1 MGEVTAAGRLA
12 AIDRAAQGRPPRTVT
27 VLGGGI
33 AGLVAAY
40 ELERVGFGV
49 RLLEARAQPQG
60 RIRTH
65 RFEDGTYGELG
76 PMRVPHHHDLTRHYL
91 TLGGLSL
98 RPFVSAHQNLDGF
111 YDIAGVVTR
120 MRTARRDLYGQF
132 DLSSQQRE
140 DEIPPKMLGR
150 AVADV
155 VEGLTD
161 AERDSLRSPHLTS
174 DRLRALDALPMGE
187 FLRQRCGPDAA
198 ELMGAASG
206 LETMFDRSTMM
217 LLRDALVGSGDG
229 FDEVVGGLDLLPAA
243 VAARLLH
250 TEVVTRTAVVAIRR
264 REDGRVDLVIEREDG
279 STATETAAVVLCT
292 LPFSVLRR
300 LDIDQAFGRPKLRA
314 IRNLGYMSSTKVL
327 LHARERFWETR
338 DGIVGG
344 ASQSDRV
351 WRAAYYP
358 SDNAVAVQAPV
369 PAEARFNTMYG
380 AYEGGRFEA
389 ADPAVSAGPGVLL
402 ASYTWGQDARRLG
415 SVPTTERARVV
426 SRDLARL
433 HPAIAEEGMV
443 DGHASIFWDRDR
455 WAAGSFSEPGPGDHT
470 NLYADAIAPDGGV
483 HFAGE
488 HCSTDPGWIQGAI
501 ASALD
506 AVREILESTPSG

>member
-1 MGEVTAAGRLA
+1 MPEATAAERLA
-12 AIDRAAQGRPPRTVT
+12 AIDAAAQGRATRTVT
-27 VLGGGI
+27 ILGGGI
-33 AGLVAAY
+33 AGIVAAH

-49 RLLEARAQPQG
+49 RLLEARARTQG

-76 PMRVPHHHDLTRHYL
+76 PMRIPIHHDLTRHYIAQC
-91 TLGGLSL
+91 GLSL
-98 RPFVSAHQNLDGF
+98 RPFVTAHQNLDGF

-120 MRTARRDLYGQF
+120 MRTARRDLYSRF
-132 DLSSQQRE
+132 DLSAQQRD

-150 AVADV
+150 AVSDV

-161 AERDSLRSPHLTS
+161 AERESLRSPHLVS
-174 DRLRALDALPMGE
+174 DRLRALDSLPMGE
-187 FLRQRCGPDAA
+187 FLRQRCGADAA
-198 ELMGAASG
+198 ELIGAASG

-229 FDEVVGGLDLLPAA
+229 FDEIVGGLDRLPEALT
-243 VAARLLH
+243 ARLLH
-250 TEVVTRTAVVAIRR
+250 TEIVTHAAVAAIRGR
-264 REDGRVDLVIEREDG
+264 DDGRVDLVVRREDG
-279 STATETAAVVLCT
+279 TTAVETPEVVLCT
-292 LPFSVLRR
+292 IPFAVLRR
-300 LDIDQAFGRPKLRA
+300 LDIDSAFSRPKLRA

-327 LHARERFWETR
+327 LHTRERVWESR

-358 SDNAVAVQAPV
+358 SDNAVAAEAAV

-380 AYEGGRFEA
+380 AYEGGRFVA
-389 ADPAVSAGPGVLL
+389 ADPTVSAGPGVLL
-402 ASYTWGQDARRLG
+402 GSYTWGQDARRLG
-415 SVPTTERARVV
+415 SVTAADRADVV
-426 SRDLARL
+426 TRDLARL
-433 HPAIAEEGMV
+433 HPALAEDGMV

-470 NLYADAIAPDGGV
+470 NLYADAIAPDGPV

-501 ASALD
+501 ASSLD
-506 AVREILESTPSG
+506 AVRQILESSPS